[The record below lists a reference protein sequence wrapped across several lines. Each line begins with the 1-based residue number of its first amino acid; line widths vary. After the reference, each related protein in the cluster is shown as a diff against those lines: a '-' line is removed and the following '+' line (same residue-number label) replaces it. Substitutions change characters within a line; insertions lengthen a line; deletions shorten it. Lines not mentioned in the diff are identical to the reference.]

1 MFRRRSSSSAPPKR
15 GVARIPWRPFGGLL
29 GSAKGD
35 ASQSLAALA
44 FSGSTS
50 LITGLT
56 MASITGSFERFPGL
70 LLFIP
75 AAVGLRGN
83 VFGPLGGR
91 LSTSLRT
98 GTFSWT
104 WRRDSVLG
112 QNIVASLTASFV
124 AGLGLAIVAAIVSQ
138 FVRGGGVASI
148 GLADYVVVSMFGGIL
163 ASALVLII
171 TLGLTVASA
180 RFGWDLDNVTAPMVS
195 SAGDFVTLPAIVLC
209 TLLIG
214 RGSLTTVLA
223 AVLAVLGVVLLAIV
237 FRSKLV
243 NCKRILVESLPVLVL
258 AGFISLLA
266 GVALEG
272 SVEHLL
278 RFNVLLIL
286 VPGFLSTGG
295 ALGGVLS
302 SRLATKFHLGMIER
316 SVLPDGEARSDIGLT
331 FALALPIFVFIAL
344 VTAFVGS
351 MTGHTS
357 PGFGLLVLVTVTGG
371 LVSTLVV
378 VVVSYY
384 ATLGVVRFGLDPDNL
399 GIPLASATLD
409 VVGALALIGA
419 AMVWGVA

>member
-1 MFRRRSSSSAPPKR
+1 
-15 GVARIPWRPFGGLL
+15 
-29 GSAKGD
+29 
-35 ASQSLAALA
+35 
-44 FSGSTS
+44 
-50 LITGLT
+50 